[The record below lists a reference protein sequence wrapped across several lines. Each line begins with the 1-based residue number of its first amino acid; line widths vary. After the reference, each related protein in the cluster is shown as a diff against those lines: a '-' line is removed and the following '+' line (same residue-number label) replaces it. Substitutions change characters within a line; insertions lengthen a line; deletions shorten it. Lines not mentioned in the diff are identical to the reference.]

1 MAPTLPPLLQRLVD
15 KFSNSRDFTISV
27 ALHAILLA
35 VFGGTALY
43 QVTAEPEDFTAGR
56 RLVEDQTVAEA
67 PEPARTQIKK
77 ETTFDPNL
85 MPNPSD
91 IAPINPII
99 TTQENPLTFSIT
111 QKMPFPKGL
120 EMPKEQTPVVSREI
134 GSGGM
139 PPGTASKIKRF
150 SKDWRVSGT
159 GDREP
164 AYQFTA
170 YVGQYSGG
178 DWNSTVRVV
187 GDKIVTGSLPNLLYL
202 MTEWSKDKIKTNYKN
217 VEAIRLDD
225 GDTIATTKPPFIF
238 LTGTRDFQLTEKEVE
253 NLQKY
258 VRIGGCIW
266 GDSSLPGLRSR
277 FDIAFRREMKRVIP
291 DVDIDFEALPANHPI
306 FTKAY
311 FPGVKGVPTG
321 LNFYQ
326 EPVMAMKLY
335 GEIAILYTANDYG
348 DMWQTG
354 LNREGQIDLRRDGN
368 GQYVAINPAIYQS
381 RESYLR
387 NITPAALETS
397 FQFGTNVVIHLL
409 TRWENR
415 ARSAPTL

>member
-1 MAPTLPPLLQRLVD
+1 MAPPLPTLLQRLVD
-15 KFSNSRDFTISV
+15 KFNNSRDFTISV

-56 RLVEDQTVAEA
+56 WIDDQTVVQV
-67 PEPARTQIKK
+67 PESPKTPALE
-77 ETTFDPNL
+77 ETTYDVMRSPI
-85 MPNPSD
+85 PSE
-91 IAPINPII
+91 ISPIRPII
-99 TTQENPLTFSIT
+99 TTREDPLSLPFTSIIPPVIGT
-111 QKMPFPKGL
+111 
-120 EMPKEQTPVVSREI
+120 EMPRELVPVVAPKN
-134 GSGGM
+134 GSSGM
-139 PPGTASKIKRF
+139 PPEIASQIRGF
-150 SKDWRVSGT
+150 SEDWLIPGSGT
-159 GDREP
+159 RKPE
-164 AYQFTA
+164 YQFTA

-178 DWNSTVRVV
+178 DWNSTVRVER
-187 GDKIVTGSLPNLLYL
+187 DKIVTGSLPNLLYL
-202 MTEWSKDKIKTNYKN
+202 MSEWSKDKIKTNYKN

-225 GDTIATTKPPFIF
+225 WDTIAATKPPFIF
-238 LTGTRDFQLTEKEVE
+238 MTGTRDFQLTEKEVE

-277 FDIAFRREMKRVIP
+277 FDIAFRREMKRVIG
-291 DVDIDFEALPANHPI
+291 DVDKDFEPLPANHPI
-306 FTKAY
+306 FTQAY
-311 FPGVKGVPTG
+311 FPGVKGVPEG

-326 EPVMAMKLY
+326 EPVMVMKWY

-354 LNREGQIDLRRDGN
+354 LNREGQIDLRRDKN

-381 RESYLR
+381 RESYVR
-387 NITPAALETS
+387 NITPEALETS
-397 FQFGTNVVIHLL
+397 FQFGTNVVVHLL

-415 ARSAPTL
+415 VRNAPTL